1 MKKHFLEGV
10 NVEEGFVGLYGKDK
24 TTLCMSG
31 GYKGCAMFRRASLFE
46 RGQ

>member
-10 NVEEGFVGLYGKDK
+10 NVEEGFVGLYGKDE

-31 GYKGCAMFRRASLFE
+31 GYKRCAICCCGSLLE